1 MIYYEDCY
9 GNELNFP
16 LGPLQ
21 VINIC
26 ACESSIIAPPPVNV
40 INLGLCVETT
50 PTPTPTISVTPS
62 VSVSP
67 VISDCPNTYCLSTNY
82 SGTSIYDGIYTST
95 GTYNGREYYVGSF
108 SGVVYYNNVS
118 WCLSSNLG
126 GECILYGK
134 TPCFSNCPDIENFN
148 SGVCVTPTP
157 TPTPDNCL
165 TISFEAL
172 FDCDVATPT
181 PTPTPTITLTP
192 TPSPT
197 TPLNPC
203 STVDAVIVIVNTVTP
218 TPTPTPSSTP
228 TIDRNVEVSGSTT
241 FTIVDTEFSCDFV
254 RQITDCASGNTYYVA
269 QSMRT
274 TGGTIVNEGEII
286 SANVS
291 GVTYCFTYNGN
302 VNNQSPTL
310 TLNTILDV
318 YTGCTSC
325 YESTNSFILTES
337 GEYLLTEDGDNLIY

>member
-1 MIYYEDCY
+1 
-9 GNELNFP
+9 
-16 LGPLQ
+16 
-21 VINIC
+21 
-26 ACESSIIAPPPVNV
+26 
-40 INLGLCVETT
+40 
-50 PTPTPTISVTPS
+50 
-62 VSVSP
+62 
-67 VISDCPNTYCLSTNY
+67 
-82 SGTSIYDGIYTST
+82 
-95 GTYNGREYYVGSF
+95 
-108 SGVVYYNNVS
+108 
-118 WCLSSNLG
+118 
-126 GECILYGK
+126 
-134 TPCFSNCPDIENFN
+134 
-148 SGVCVTPTP
+148 
-157 TPTPDNCL
+157 
-165 TISFEAL
+165 
-172 FDCDVATPT
+172 
-181 PTPTPTITLTP
+181 
-192 TPSPT
+192 
-197 TPLNPC
+197 
-203 STVDAVIVIVNTVTP
+203 VDTVTP